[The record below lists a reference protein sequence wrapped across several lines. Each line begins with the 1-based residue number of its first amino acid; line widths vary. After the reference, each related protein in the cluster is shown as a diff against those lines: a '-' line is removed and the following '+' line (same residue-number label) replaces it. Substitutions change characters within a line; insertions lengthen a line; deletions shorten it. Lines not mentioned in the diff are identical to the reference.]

1 MRKTKAIALISL
13 LVAAISLVGCSNA
26 KETGVQ
32 EQTFAKWTEEEIFHK
47 VPLLET
53 EKSRIGE
60 AVDYGG
66 GNYVLNVDGT
76 EFKDYKEYLSR
87 LEDAGFKKYA
97 DNGEEGIEDSVY
109 TTTYTKE
116 TLAVTV
122 THLTAMNKTYISAS
136 EELELSE
143 HLIYQEKYKDGIK
156 EGAKTTLSMM
166 QLTDNGSS
174 FLIQLKNGHFIMN
187 DGGFYWNMA
196 SLFNYMETLVPEGE
210 KPVIEAWFISHSHD
224 DHAGWTKRTNADD
237 FERVYVEAV
246 YYNSPSDRV
255 ATATDA
261 QDRVKAILRGVK
273 LLRTTEGK
281 APNLYRPQ
289 TGQRYYFCDV
299 TVDVLLTQ
307 EQVPLAETC
316 GLGYPDEGPTDENVV
331 STWLMYTIEG
341 QKFLF
346 NADTEIDQMVLA
358 NHIYGEDYFNVDIM
372 SVPHHGHNV
381 YGGFAGFNSAKTLL
395 YTNPTSED
403 ETWGNLA
410 MEANLEWQKEAVEFM
425 TYGDGTKVL
434 TFPYEIGSA
443 QTIQT
448 LNSNQEEE

>member
-1 MRKTKAIALISL
+1 MRKTKAIVLISL
-13 LVAAISLVGCSNA
+13 MVATISLVGCGNA
-26 KETGVQ
+26 KENEVQ

-60 AVDYGG
+60 VVDYGA
-66 GNYVLNVDGT
+66 GNYVLNVDRT
-76 EFKDYKEYLSR
+76 ELADYKEYLSV

-166 QLTDNGSS
+166 QLNDNGSS

-187 DGGFYWNMA
+187 DGGYYKDMA
-196 SLFNYMETLVPEGE
+196 SLFDYMETLVPEGE
-210 KPVIEAWFISHSHD
+210 KPVIEAWFISHSHI
-224 DHAGWTKRTNADD
+224 DHAGWTKQTNADD
-237 FERVYVEAV
+237 FKRVYVEAV
-246 YYNSPSDRV
+246 YYNSPSDKVV
-255 ATATDA
+255 AATDS
-261 QDRVKAILRGVK
+261 QSENKAVLRGAK
-273 LLRTTEGK
+273 LLRTTEEK
-281 APNLYRPQ
+281 APNVYRPQ
-289 TGQRYYFCDV
+289 TGQRYYFCDI
-299 TVDVLLTQ
+299 TVDVLLAQ
-307 EQVPLAETC
+307 EQIPFAEQC
-316 GLGYPDEGPTDENVV
+316 GLGYPDDAGGDANALT
-331 STWLMYTIEG
+331 TWLMYTIEG

-346 NADTEIDQMVLA
+346 NGDTEIDQMVLA
-358 NHIYGEDYFNVDIM
+358 NHIYGEDYFSVDIM

-381 YGGFAGFNSAKTLL
+381 YGGYLGFNEAKTLL
-395 YTNPTSED
+395 YTNPTAED
-403 ETWGNLA
+403 EAWGDLA
-410 MEANLEWQKEAVEFM
+410 IKANLEWQKEAVEFM

-434 TFPYEIGSA
+434 TFPYEIGTA

-448 LNSNQEEE
+448 LNSNQ